1 MSVRLTLCASK
12 GSNKLIRMS
21 EAFQELS
28 ASLLADGYGIRFRA
42 HGTSMLPLISDGE
55 VIIVEPLPARRI
67 KRGDILLYLRG
78 RGVIAHRVVKIEKAN
93 GQPRRF
99 TLRGDTSATADAPVT
114 AAEILGRVCA
124 VERDGRRIALSGMRA
139 RWRWLFRQAA
149 AHARD
154 LVAMAL
160 IIVGGRSSD

>member
-1 MSVRLTLCASK
+1 
-12 GSNKLIRMS
+12 MS

-42 HGTSMLPLISDGE
+42 NGMSMLPLIGDGE
-55 VIIVEPLPARRI
+55 VIIVEPLPTRRL

-78 RGVIAHRVVKIEKAN
+78 RGVVAHRLVKIEKVNDA
-93 GQPRRF
+93 QWRF

-124 VERDGRRIALSGMRA
+124 VERDGHQIALSGYRA
-139 RWRWLFRQAA
+139 RWRWLFKQAA